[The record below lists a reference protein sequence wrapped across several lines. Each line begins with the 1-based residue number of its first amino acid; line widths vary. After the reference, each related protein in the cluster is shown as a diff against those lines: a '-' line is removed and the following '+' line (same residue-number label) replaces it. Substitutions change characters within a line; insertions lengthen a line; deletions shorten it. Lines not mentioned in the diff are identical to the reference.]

1 MHLTLIDMQTDC
13 QSCKI
18 PPKTVQCLWNLSV
31 PLGFFQQSSYLE
43 VPILQLQPG
52 PEPSAQLS
60 PGTSYSQPL
69 ISWIPYGTSS
79 HCCCNKLPPT
89 KWLKTIQMWYLLI
102 LEVRI
107 LKRVSVTGLQSG
119 CWHGRIPFEGS
130 QGEENSF
137 PHFFQL
143 LEDAHIP
150 WLVAPFLHLQ
160 SKRPQFSFAK

>member
-1 MHLTLIDMQTDC
+1 MQIDC
-13 QSCKI
+13 PGCKT
-18 PPKTVQCLWNLSV
+18 PPKTVQCIWNLSV
-31 PLGFFQQSSYLE
+31 PSGFFQQSSYLE
-43 VPILQLQPG
+43 VAILQLQSG

-60 PGTSYSQPL
+60 PVASYIRPL
-69 ISWIPYGTSS
+69 ISWIPYCTRS

-89 KWLKTIQMWYLLI
+89 TWLKTIQICYLLI
-102 LEVRI
+102 LQVRI
-107 LKRVSVTGLQSG
+107 LKWVSVTGLKSG
-119 CWHGRIPFEGS
+119 CWQGRIPFEGS
-130 QGEENSF
+130 KGEENSF